1 MTFSPAAKSWPRS
14 GRCGRCSG
22 PPLCRVCRGD
32 HISCRD
38 RVIMSNARFS
48 NMDASLRSYSEFVRN
63 LPVALYRVTVEGRIA
78 FCNDPFARI
87 FGFDSVNDAIGFPEI
102 GLYRNKKDR
111 GILVQAVI
119 QHGLIS
125 ERPIAFLRRD
135 RNPIWCAV
143 TTKATLDDD
152 GEVAFLDGL
161 VRDITGEI
169 EETGS
174 VDGSIVGLDARAAA
188 LVLDPQGFIIE
199 ATAAAAEMIGCRAE
213 GLPGNRFA
221 DFLADE
227 DQQLFFVF
235 LGDVIRI
242 GREEIILKH
251 GTREA
256 GIKFVGLQ
264 AAVVKTDGRAR
275 KISCIMRDV
284 TARMQQVKE
293 KTNRDK
299 FQGVLEMAGGVAHR
313 FNQPLTIVNNL
324 INEALSTVAP
334 DDRLYESVAK
344 MHAQVEKLNEIT
356 RKVGNI
362 KKYEAVDYVA
372 GIKIVDIDRAS

>member
-1 MTFSPAAKSWPRS
+1 
-14 GRCGRCSG
+14 
-22 PPLCRVCRGD
+22 
-32 HISCRD
+32 
-38 RVIMSNARFS
+38 MSNAYFS

-102 GLYRNKKDR
+102 RLYRNKKDR
-111 GILVQAVI
+111 GTLIQAVI

-135 RNPIWCAV
+135 RNPIWCAL

-152 GEVAFLDGL
+152 GEVVFLDGL

-174 VDGSIVGLDARAAA
+174 VDGSIVGFDAKAAL
-188 LVLDPQGFIIE
+188 LVLDPQGFILE
-199 ATAAAAEMIGCRAE
+199 VTPAAADMIGVRIE
-213 GLPGNRFA
+213 DLPGRRFA
-221 DFLADE
+221 DFLAQE

-235 LGDVIRI
+235 IGDVIRI

-251 GTREA
+251 RQGNDEVN
-256 GIKFVGLQ
+256 FVRLQ

-275 KISCIMRDV
+275 KVNCVLHDV
-284 TARMQQVKE
+284 SARMQQVKE

-313 FNQPLTIVNNL
+313 FNQPLTIVHNL
-324 INEALSTVAP
+324 INEALSLIDP
-334 DDRLYESVAK
+334 DDRLYERMVK
-344 MHAQVEKLNEIT
+344 MHVQVEKLNDIT